1 MNIVETPHS
10 ALRDGAM
17 ASSQPRLARLEHM
30 AGGDVVRILKALAH
44 RERLAI
50 LCLLVDGERCVRELE
65 REVGMRQA
73 ALSQQLAKLRAE
85 NIVEATR
92 RGRFVHYHIKSQHVL
107 NVVRALCPPDSSG
120 EA

>member
-1 MNIVETPHS
+1 MNIVEPSPTT
-10 ALRDGAM
+10 
-17 ASSQPRLARLEHM
+17 ASNLLAAASLPRLARLERM

-50 LCLLVDGERCVRELE
+50 LCLLMDGERCVRELE
-65 REVGMRQA
+65 HEVGMRQA

-92 RGRFVHYHIKSQHVL
+92 RGRFVHYHIKSQQVL
-107 NVVRALCPPDSSG
+107 NVVRALCPAEEG
-120 EA
+120 

>member
-1 MNIVETPHS
+1 MNIVETPPPALDADTLSS
-10 ALRDGAM
+10 AQ
-17 ASSQPRLARLEHM
+17 SRLTRLEHM

-107 NVVRALCPPDSSG
+107 NVVRALCPPD

>member
-1 MNIVETPHS
+1 MNITDRTVEIVAPRAQTLP
-10 ALRDGAM
+10 
-17 ASSQPRLARLEHM
+17 PRLLKLEQM

-50 LCLLVDGERCVRELE
+50 LCLLMDGERCVRDLE
-65 REVGMRQA
+65 HEVGMRQA

-92 RGRFVHYHIKSQHVL
+92 HGRFVHYHIKSPQVL
-107 NVVRALCPPDSSG
+107 SVIRALCPPDDL
-120 EA
+120 

>member
-1 MNIVETPHS
+1 MNIAEPPQS
-10 ALRDGAM
+10 AMHGGLEPL
-17 ASSQPRLARLEHM
+17 SQSRLARLERM

-50 LCLLVDGERCVRELE
+50 LCLLMDGERCVRELE

-92 RGRFVHYHIKSQHVL
+92 RGRFVHYHIKSQQVL
-107 NVVRALCPPDSSG
+107 NVVRALCPPEEG
-120 EA
+120 

>member
-1 MNIVETPHS
+1 MNIVELPPSTAPNLIVPTSLH
-10 ALRDGAM
+10 
-17 ASSQPRLARLEHM
+17 RLARLERM

-50 LCLLVDGERCVRELE
+50 LCLLMDGERCVRELE
-65 REVGMRQA
+65 HEVGMRQA

-92 RGRFVHYHIKSQHVL
+92 RGRFVHYHIKSQQVL
-107 NVVRALCPPDSSG
+107 NVVRALCPAEES
-120 EA
+120 